1 MTTIDSAHTLG
12 DLVTAHPGA
21 AAVFQRLGIDYCCHG
36 RRSLVEA
43 ATAAGVDPDEVLEE
57 ILSSAATIDDSA
69 RPGEDLRLLSPTE
82 LTEHIVATHHA
93 YLHAELPRLV
103 ELSAKIAA
111 VHGDRH
117 PELHALAQT
126 VVELHDDMEPHMAK
140 EEMILFPLIRSL
152 DTGADDS
159 DGIAHCG
166 SAQHPIAQ
174 MMREHEMTGE
184 ILGRI
189 RALTDDFTVPADAC
203 GSYVATFEGLER
215 VEKDTFTHI
224 HKENNVLF
232 PAALALP

>member
-21 AAVFQRLGIDYCCHG
+21 AAVFQWLGIDYCCHG

-82 LTEHIVATHHA
+82 LTEH
-93 YLHAELPRLV
+93 V

-232 PAALALP
+232 PAALALT